1 MSKKI
6 SEMPEKTVVSVGDW
20 VTIVD
25 SNDSNVSTK
34 NKKAKLSAVK
44 ALSTY
49 TATAP
54 LEITDNVIS
63 IPPANANTD
72 GYLSSSNWTT
82 FYYKANAQSLIEGT
96 ANTTPSINLS
106 SSGFYNRFYRYP
118 VPLTSLTLTNEL
130 IEETGTVY
138 RYETEIRFT
147 TGETFAFTATGLEG
161 KWVGG
166 TPTFEASK
174 SYVITIKNSIAAW
187 GEIK

>member
-63 IPPANANTD
+63 IPLANANTD
-72 GYLSSSNWTT
+72 GYLSKTNWTT
-82 FYYKANAQSLIEGT
+82 FYYKANTQSIRNDT
-96 ANTTPSINLS
+96 THTTPSIDMS
-106 SSGFYNRFYRYP
+106 SPAFYNRFYRYA
-118 VPLTSLTLTNEL
+118 VPLTSLTLTSEP
-130 IEETGTVY
+130 IEESGSVY
-138 RYETEIRFT
+138 RYETEIQFT

-166 TPTFEASK
+166 TPTFEPNK
-174 SYVITIKNSIAAW
+174 TYVISFKNGTAAW
-187 GEIK
+187 GEIS